1 MYSQGNFIQ
10 ADSLDGALATLAEY
24 GDDAKVVAGGTA
36 LTLMLEHK
44 LIAPDLLLGIG
55 TLPGL
60 NSLNLTKDGM
70 QIGSLVSLRS
80 LELSPEV
87 RQAFPALAAACGEV
101 GNVRVRNQATL
112 GGNLGEADYASDP
125 PTVLA
130 ILDAEVQVASQDGTR
145 MIPLA
150 EFFYGFFT
158 TAIEP
163 EELITGISIPSRP
176 EGSRSVYLKYKS
188 RSSED
193 RPCVGVAALA
203 KVEEGVCKDLRVAV
217 GAACEIPE
225 RLPDIEA
232 MAVGQPMT
240 DELIEEV
247 AESYSTEIETLEDLR
262 GSAWYRRQMIRV
274 HVKRALVEVRNGNR

>member
-1 MYSQGNFIQ
+1 MYSQGKFIQ
-10 ADSLDGALATLAEY
+10 AGSLDEALATLAEH

-44 LIAPDLLLGIG
+44 LIAPEILLGIG

-60 NSLNLTKDGM
+60 DRIELTAQGL

-80 LELSPEV
+80 LELSSEV
-87 RQAFPALAAACGEV
+87 QHNFPALATACGMV

-130 ILDAEVQVASQDGTR
+130 ILEAEVKVTNQDGTR
-145 MIPLA
+145 MIPLS

-163 EELITGISIPSRP
+163 EELITGIFVPSMP

-193 RPCVGVAALA
+193 RPCVGVAALV
-203 KVEEGVCKDLRVAV
+203 KIDDGVCKDLRVAV

-225 RLPDIEA
+225 RLPAVESMAKEEA
-232 MAVGQPMT
+232 LS
-240 DELIEEV
+240 DELIEEIS
-247 AESYSTEIETLEDLR
+247 ESYATQIETLEDLR

-274 HVKRALVEVRNGNR
+274 HVKRALTEVRNGNW